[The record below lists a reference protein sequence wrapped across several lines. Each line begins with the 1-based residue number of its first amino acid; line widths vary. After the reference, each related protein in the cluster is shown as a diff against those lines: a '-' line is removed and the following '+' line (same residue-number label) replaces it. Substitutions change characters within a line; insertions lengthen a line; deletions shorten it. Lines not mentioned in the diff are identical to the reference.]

1 MIFCCFQLI
10 FVLNGNCG
18 GRNTTAYSIYENLAK
33 ISNGRIYD
41 FSIDQSVNI
50 ESILDDVRNEF
61 SKRRVPRSIE
71 TNNEEQLTVHIP
83 QPEYIT
89 QNEDQIEI
97 PCSITPTDKLKL
109 SNVKWYFNHTEIDS
123 SDSIYKVHIWLMGL
137 QDWRF

>member
-33 ISNGRIYD
+33 ISNGGIYD

-61 SKRRVPRSIE
+61 GKRREPRSIE

-89 QNEDQIEI
+89 QNEEQIEI
-97 PCSITPTDKLKL
+97 PCSITPTDKTES
-109 SNVKWYFNHTEIDS
+109 SNVKWYFNHTEIDF
-123 SDSIYKVHIWLMGL
+123 SDSIYKVPI
-137 QDWRF
+137 